1 MATIKEIAVDAYGEI
16 SKNLKMPISILK
28 RVLRNNNPQF
38 EMGGLLVLGVVFGF
52 LLGTCVTFDK
62 DRRYFFMDNI
72 FLRVRI
78 SFL

>member
-38 EMGGLLVLGVVFGF
+38 EMGGGLVLGVVVGF

>member
-38 EMGGLLVLGVVFGF
+38 EMGGLFSVWYLAF
-52 LLGTCVTFDK
+52 
-62 DRRYFFMDNI
+62 Y
-72 FLRVRI
+72 
-78 SFL
+78 